1 MWGRQRG
8 FDDPYWEAGHVL
20 KKDLKFQTDYHAFEE
35 TYAFAAA
42 LIDARK
48 HAELTQEELAL
59 RMKTSQA
66 SIARLDA
73 AKGNPFLNTLRRYAE
88 ATGTRL
94 QVSFK
99 ANPTK

>member
-1 MWGRQRG
+1 M
-8 FDDPYWEAGHVL
+8 

-35 TYAFAAA
+35 AYDLAAA

-48 HAELTQEELAL
+48 HAEMTQEELAL
-59 RMKTSQA
+59 RIKTSQT
-66 SIARLDA
+66 SIARLEA
-73 AKGNPFLNTLRRYAE
+73 AKGNLSLNTLRRYTE
-88 ATGTRL
+88 ATGGRL